1 MTQDQRNTARARVH
15 YQVVPRLWVATE
27 AEYGSGLPV
36 EVGGI
41 GDLGLLHPEY
51 GQAVLDRVNF
61 DSGRVRPS
69 FSLDIS
75 AGAELWKH

>member
-1 MTQDQRNTARARVH
+1 MA
-15 YQVVPRLWVATE
+15 
-27 AEYGSGLPV
+27 GSGLPV
-36 EVGGI
+36 EGGGI
-41 GDLGLLHPEY
+41 GDLGLLHQEY